1 MLTST
6 EEVAAEETLI
16 NLDGVYRES
25 NIQQIL
31 DDLDRELVG
40 LVPVKTRIREIA
52 SLGGDVSEFVHPLVA
67 DELRQRAPLFA
78 RRAPPGAD

>member
-1 MLTST
+1 MST
-6 EEVAAEETLI
+6 EEVAVEETLI

-52 SLGGDVSEFVHPLVA
+52 SLLLIA
-67 DELRQRAPLFA
+67 RLREQSGLST
-78 RRAPPGAD
+78 

>member
-1 MLTST
+1 MST
-6 EEVAAEETLI
+6 EEVAVEETLI

-52 SLGGDVSEFVHPLVA
+52 SLLLISR
-67 DELRQRAPLFA
+67 LREQSGLSTEGPTLHMCFT
-78 RRAPPGAD
+78 G

>member
-1 MLTST
+1 MA
-6 EEVAAEETLI
+6 VEETLI

-25 NIQQIL
+25 KIQQIL

-52 SLGGDVSEFVHPLVA
+52 SLLLIA
-67 DELRQRAPLFA
+67 RLREQSGLSTEGPTLHMCFT
-78 RRAPPGAD
+78 G

>member
-1 MLTST
+1 MST
-6 EEVAAEETLI
+6 QEVAVEETLI

-40 LVPVKTRIREIA
+40 LAPVKGA
-52 SLGGDVSEFVHPLVA
+52 SARSPRCCLSRGSVSSL
-67 DELRQRAPLFA
+67 D
-78 RRAPPGAD
+78 

>member
-1 MLTST
+1 MST
-6 EEVAAEETLI
+6 QEVAVEETLI

-40 LVPVKTRIREIA
+40 LAPVKARIREIA
-52 SLGGDVSEFVHPLVA
+52 SLLLISR
-67 DELRQRAPLFA
+67 LR
-78 RRAPPGAD
+78 